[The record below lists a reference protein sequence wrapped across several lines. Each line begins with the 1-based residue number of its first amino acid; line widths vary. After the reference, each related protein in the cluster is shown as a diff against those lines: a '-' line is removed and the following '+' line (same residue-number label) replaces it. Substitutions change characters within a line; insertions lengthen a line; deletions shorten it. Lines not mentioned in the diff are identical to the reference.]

1 MIRSLVEN
9 ISKGG
14 NLCLNIS
21 PKSDGT
27 IPDDQQAVL
36 RAVGAW
42 LRTNG
47 EAVYASRVWKVFG
60 EGDAWRFT
68 CKGPKTVY
76 AFALDGQMPDI
87 SALGRQ
93 AGRVLRVEQLG
104 GGAVRFRQ
112 SADALQFLDLPAGQ
126 EGITVFRITLQ

>member
-21 PKSDGT
+21 PKADGT

-36 RAVGAW
+36 RTVGAW

-47 EAVYASRVWKVFG
+47 ESVYGSRAWKVFG
-60 EGDAWRFT
+60 EGNDWRFT
-68 CKGPKTVY
+68 CKGPTTVY
-76 AFALDGQMPDI
+76 AFALGDARPAI
-87 SALGRQ
+87 AALGSA
-93 AGRVLRVEQLG
+93 AGKVRRVEQLG
-104 GGAVRFRQ
+104 AKGRLKFNQ
-112 SADALQFLDLPAGQ
+112 DATGLYLDVPAGQ
-126 EGITVFRITLQ
+126 TGITVFKITLK